1 MNPWKM
7 MSEVNYRKLN
17 AWAWIIFLCLIIVM
31 SFSLIT
37 LHRWIGESS
46 AALQVVLLIFT
57 FCLLITVLMAVCM
70 YLILKSHEKSKSLFD
85 NEQRYKI
92 ILDSIKDNAIFTLTP
107 LGHIKSWNIGAQR
120 VYGYSDKE
128 IIGKHFSLFYS
139 REDAVRGVPLN
150 VITTAQKQGKFE
162 GEGIRIRRD
171 GSPFWA
177 HVLIEP
183 IYNDKK
189 RLAGFVNITR
199 DVTENRK
206 MEEEHSRLIALIE
219 ESSDFVGIA
228 DLQGNLLY
236 HNRSAKRMVGL
247 PDDYDMSP
255 LKISDMHPQWAIQK
269 VINEVIPSA
278 FEKGFWTGELALLHR
293 SGREIP
299 VLQSVSLH
307 RNAMGEP
314 VCLTTIARDITERKA
329 EEDATKASEEIF
341 RSAMQ
346 HASTGMA
353 LISPTGKWLKV
364 NQSICSMLG
373 YTEEELLQSDFQT
386 LTHPDDLE
394 TDLENVL
401 LMLNKQID
409 SYQMEKRYIHKD
421 GHIVWGL
428 LSVSLVWDN
437 EGAPKYFV
445 SLVQNISYRK
455 KAEAANKKLLQA
467 LESSNAELER
477 FAYVASHDL
486 QEPIRVINNFGD
498 LLLTEKQDKLDDEG
512 KEYLKIMTN
521 AGLRMR
527 EVINDLLTYSRVHE
541 DAKSILFD
549 GENILNNALENIK
562 ALIEEQKAQITHDPM
577 PMLYGNPMQIMRVL
591 QNLITNAIKY
601 QPAGNVPI
609 IHIGVEDADPNWK
622 INIQDNG
629 LGIDEQFIKEIFE
642 PFRRLH
648 AWESIKGSGL
658 GLSICKK
665 IAEYHHGSLSVSSR
679 LGIGSNFT
687 LTLPKHNN
695 GLHA

>member
-1 MNPWKM
+1 M
-7 MSEVNYRKLN
+7 MTEINYKKLN
-17 AWAWIIFLCLIIVM
+17 AWMWFIFLGLIIVM
-31 SFSLIT
+31 SFALIT
-37 LHRWIGESS
+37 LHRWIGEPS
-46 AALQVVLLIFT
+46 AAFHVVMLIFT

-85 NEQRYKI
+85 NEQRYKM
-92 ILDSIKDNAIFTLTP
+92 ILDSIKDIAIFTLTP
-107 LGHIKSWNIGAQR
+107 LGHVKSWNFGAQR
-120 VYGYSDKE
+120 VYGYADKE
-128 IIGKHFSLFYS
+128 IVGKHFSLFYP
-139 REDAVRGVPLN
+139 REDAAKGIPLN
-150 VITTAQKQGKFE
+150 VISIAKTKGKFE
-162 GEGIRIRRD
+162 GEVIRIRKD

-177 HVLIEP
+177 HVMMEP
-183 IYNDKK
+183 IYNDKQ

-236 HNRSAKRMVGL
+236 HNRSAKQMVGL
-247 PDDYDMSP
+247 PEDYDISS
-255 LKISDMHPQWAIQK
+255 LKISDMHPQWAVQK
-269 VINEVIPSA
+269 IINEVIPTA

-293 SGREIP
+293 SSREIP
-299 VLQSVSLH
+299 VLQAVTLH

-364 NQSICSMLG
+364 NHSICSMLG
-373 YTEEELLQSDFQT
+373 YSEEELLQSDFQT

-428 LSVSLVWDN
+428 LSVSLVWGND
-437 EGAPKYFV
+437 GTPKYFV

-486 QEPIRVINNFGD
+486 QEPIRMINSFGE

-512 KEYLKIMTN
+512 KEYLKIMTD

-527 EVINDLLTYSRVHE
+527 AVINDLLAYSRVHE
-541 DAKSILFD
+541 DAKNASFD
-549 GENILNNALENIK
+549 GESALKSALENIK
-562 ALIEEQKAQITHDPM
+562 ALIEEQKAQITHDPI
-577 PMLYGNPMQIMRVL
+577 PLLYGNPMQIMRVL
-591 QNLITNAIKY
+591 QNLLTNAIKY
-601 QPAGNVPI
+601 QPPGNIPM
-609 IHIGVEDADPNWK
+609 IHIGVEDADPYWK
-622 INIQDNG
+622 ITVQDNG

-642 PFRRLH
+642 PFKRLH
-648 AWESIKGSGL
+648 AWDSIKGSGL

-665 IAEYHHGSLSVSSR
+665 IAEHHNGSLSVASR
-679 LGIGSNFT
+679 VGFGSKFT
-687 LTLPKHNN
+687 LTLPKHDNI
-695 GLHA
+695 LHA

>member
-7 MSEVNYRKLN
+7 MTEINYKKLN
-17 AWAWIIFLCLIIVM
+17 AWMWFIFLCLIIVM
-31 SFSLIT
+31 SFALIT
-37 LHRWIGESS
+37 LHRWIGEPS
-46 AALQVVLLIFT
+46 AAFHVILLIFT

-85 NEQRYKI
+85 NEQRYKM

-107 LGHIKSWNIGAQR
+107 LGHVKSWNIGAQR
-120 VYGYSDKE
+120 VYGYSEKE
-128 IIGKHFSLFYS
+128 IVGRHFSLFYP
-139 REDAVRGVPLN
+139 REDAARGVPLN
-150 VITTAQKQGKFE
+150 IITIAQKQGKFE
-162 GEGIRIRRD
+162 GEAIRIRRD

-177 HVLIEP
+177 HILMEP
-183 IYNDKK
+183 IYNEKQ

-199 DVTENRK
+199 DVTESRK
-206 MEEEHSRLIALIE
+206 MEEEHSRLITLIE

-228 DLQGNLLY
+228 NLQGNLLY

-247 PDDYDMSP
+247 PEDYDMSP
-255 LKISDMHPQWAIQK
+255 MKISDMHPPWAIQK
-269 VINEVIPSA
+269 IINEVIPTA

-299 VLQSVSLH
+299 VLQSVTLH

-314 VCLTTIARDITERKA
+314 ACLTTIARDITERKA

-353 LISPTGKWLKV
+353 LISPTGKWLNV
-364 NQSICSMLG
+364 NQSMCTMLG
-373 YTEEELLQSDFQT
+373 YSEEELLQSDFQT

-421 GHIVWGL
+421 GHLVWGL

-437 EGAPKYFV
+437 DGSPKYFV
-445 SLVQNISYRK
+445 SLVQNISARK

-486 QEPIRVINNFGD
+486 QEPIRMINNFGE
-498 LLLTEKQDKLDDEG
+498 LLLTEKQGKLDEEG
-512 KEYLKIMTN
+512 KEYLKIMTD

-527 EVINDLLTYSRVHE
+527 AVINDLLAYSRVQE
-541 DAKSILFD
+541 DSKSASFD
-549 GENILNNALENIK
+549 GESILKSALENIK
-562 ALIEEQKAQITHDPM
+562 ALIEEQKAQITHAPI
-577 PMLYGNPMQIMRVL
+577 PLLYGNPMQIMRVL

-601 QPAGNVPI
+601 QPPGNIPV
-609 IHIGVEDADPNWK
+609 IHIGVEDADPYWK
-622 INIQDNG
+622 ITVQDNG

-665 IAEYHHGSLSVSSR
+665 IAEHHNGSLSVTSK
-679 LGIGSNFT
+679 LGFGSNFT
-687 LTLPKHNN
+687 LTLPKHDNI
-695 GLHA
+695 LHA

>member
-1 MNPWKM
+1 M
-7 MSEVNYRKLN
+7 
-17 AWAWIIFLCLIIVM
+17 
-31 SFSLIT
+31 
-37 LHRWIGESS
+37 
-46 AALQVVLLIFT
+46 
-57 FCLLITVLMAVCM
+57 
-70 YLILKSHEKSKSLFD
+70 
-85 NEQRYKI
+85 
-92 ILDSIKDNAIFTLTP
+92 
-107 LGHIKSWNIGAQR
+107 
-120 VYGYSDKE
+120 
-128 IIGKHFSLFYS
+128 
-139 REDAVRGVPLN
+139 
-150 VITTAQKQGKFE
+150 ITTAQKQGKFE

-527 EVINDLLTYSRVHE
+527 EVINDLLTYSRIHE
-541 DAKSILFD
+541 DAKSIVFD

-622 INIQDNG
+622 INVQDNG

>member
-1 MNPWKM
+1 M
-7 MSEVNYRKLN
+7 MTDINYKKLN
-17 AWAWIIFLCLIIVM
+17 AWMWFIFLCLIIVM
-31 SFSLIT
+31 SFALVT
-37 LHRWIGESS
+37 LHRWIGEPSS
-46 AALQVVLLIFT
+46 AFHVVMLIFT
-57 FCLLITVLMAVCM
+57 FCLLITILMAVCM

-85 NEQRYKI
+85 NEQHYKM

-107 LGHIKSWNIGAQR
+107 LGHVKSWNIGAQR
-120 VYGYSDKE
+120 VYGYSEKE
-128 IIGKHFSLFYS
+128 IVGRHSSLFYPH
-139 REDAVRGVPLN
+139 EDIARGIPTN
-150 VITTAQKQGKFE
+150 IITIAQKKGKFE
-162 GEGIRIRRD
+162 GEAIRIRKD

-177 HVLIEP
+177 HILMEP
-183 IYNDKK
+183 IYNDKQ
-189 RLAGFVNITR
+189 RLAGFVNIIR

-247 PDDYDMSP
+247 PDDYDMSSM
-255 LKISDMHPQWAIQK
+255 KISDMHPYWAVQK
-269 VINEVIPSA
+269 VINEVIPTA
-278 FEKGFWTGELALLHR
+278 FEKGFWTGELALLHCN
-293 SGREIP
+293 GREIP
-299 VLQSVSLH
+299 VLQSVTLH

-314 VCLTTIARDITERKA
+314 ACLTTIARDITERKA
-329 EEDATKASEEIF
+329 AEDATKASEEIF

-346 HASTGMA
+346 HAATGMA
-353 LISPTGKWLKV
+353 LISPTGKWLNV
-364 NQSICSMLG
+364 NHSMCTMLG
-373 YTEEELLQSDFQT
+373 YSEEELLQSDFQT
-386 LTHPDDLE
+386 LTYPDDLE

-409 SYQMEKRYIHKD
+409 NYQMEKRYIHKD
-421 GHIVWGL
+421 GHLVWGL

-437 EGAPKYFV
+437 DGTPKYFV

-486 QEPIRVINNFGD
+486 QEPIRMINNFGE
-498 LLLTEKQDKLDDEG
+498 LLLTEKQDKLDEEG
-512 KEYLKIMTN
+512 KEYLKIMTD

-527 EVINDLLTYSRVHE
+527 AVINDLLAYSRIHE
-541 DAKSILFD
+541 DSENIFFD
-549 GENILNNALENIK
+549 GESILKSALENIK
-562 ALIEEQKAQITHDPM
+562 ALIEEQKAEVTHEPL
-577 PMLYGNPMQIMRVL
+577 PTLYGNPMQIMRVL

-601 QPAGNVPI
+601 QAPGNIPV
-609 IHIGVEDADPNWK
+609 IHIGIEDADPYWK
-622 INIQDNG
+622 ITIQDNG

-648 AWESIKGSGL
+648 AWDSIKGSGL

-665 IAEYHHGSLSVSSR
+665 IAENHNGSLSVTSR
-679 LGIGSNFT
+679 VGIGSNFT
-687 LTLPKHNN
+687 LTLPKHDNI
-695 GLHA
+695 LHA